1 MRKGVP
7 SGRDFRERLARTPS
21 RVSSEV
27 FDSSSILKSLVPHRE
42 EISSEESECDVFFRS
57 VTAGDKNSNVTMKRR
72 RKKKL
77 KLLSWKI

>member
-1 MRKGVP
+1 MGWESTFLPRAARFKQPAYAMRKGVP

-42 EISSEESECDVFFRS
+42 EISSEESECDVFFS
-57 VTAGDKNSNVTMKRR
+57 AP
-72 RKKKL
+72 
-77 KLLSWKI
+77 